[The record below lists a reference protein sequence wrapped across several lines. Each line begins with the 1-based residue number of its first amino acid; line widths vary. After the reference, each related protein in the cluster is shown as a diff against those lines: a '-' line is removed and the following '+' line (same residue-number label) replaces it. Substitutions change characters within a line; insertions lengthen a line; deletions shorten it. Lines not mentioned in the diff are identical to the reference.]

1 MILRINQQ
9 PASDG
14 MSLKEARKLLDAA
27 RDRVQLVVQREPGG
41 RAEGQD
47 ANKGGYKLGNDRGLV
62 LLDFSDPLS
71 A

>member
-27 RDRVQLVVQREPGG
+27 RDRVQLVVQRDTGG

-47 ANKGGYKLGNDRGLV
+47 TSKGEYKAGNVRCGM
-62 LLDFSDPLS
+62 S
-71 A
+71 AYLTDYQ